1 MPIIARPPG
10 LPATSPHRQSRALAR
25 TARPD
30 QSRSTRPP
38 ALCSTE
44 PRQISLALPLVPLAL
59 DVATLTAN
67 SRAHRAAAQPLAP
80 RRRPPDYPLRL
91 GAVVPPSI
99 CRAAGALPT
108 PGHSPLSRPALT
120 LISHPRAPCIAPDED
135 RSEREIHSRGLGHT
149 LTEFQPID
157 VEKGTQLS
165 FDALCDLVAMDDL
178 LKEFKAAEKQAIDK
192 TQRIQRKDA
201 SLTVPGLGNIRA
213 ECKSFSQKADHV
225 AVSLMDIIRL
235 FYPEM
240 RGKNWSDFQALI
252 KKRYGPDDNFSKLV
266 VPATKFLQLV
276 RDTRDCLEH
285 TNLEGVN
292 TRDFEPQ
299 PDGTIAPPTIEIKFR
314 QSSQERYSISAFM
327 DEIAKAMLVY
337 FQSII
342 VFMCSKTMRPFAG
355 MPMIVAELP
364 AEMQEAWHVR
374 FGYGAYDQGG
384 RFMPCG

>member
-1 MPIIARPPG
+1 
-10 LPATSPHRQSRALAR
+10 
-25 TARPD
+25 
-30 QSRSTRPP
+30 
-38 ALCSTE
+38 
-44 PRQISLALPLVPLAL
+44 
-59 DVATLTAN
+59 
-67 SRAHRAAAQPLAP
+67 
-80 RRRPPDYPLRL
+80 
-91 GAVVPPSI
+91 
-99 CRAAGALPT
+99 
-108 PGHSPLSRPALT
+108 
-120 LISHPRAPCIAPDED
+120 
-135 RSEREIHSRGLGHT
+135 
-149 LTEFQPID
+149 
-157 VEKGTQLS
+157 
-165 FDALCDLVAMDDL
+165 
-178 LKEFKAAEKQAIDK
+178 
-192 TQRIQRKDA
+192 
-201 SLTVPGLGNIRA
+201 
-213 ECKSFSQKADHV
+213 
-225 AVSLMDIIRL
+225 
-235 FYPEM
+235 M

>member
-1 MPIIARPPG
+1 MRAPCGMPIIARPPG

-149 LTEFQPID
+149 LTVHLRQRLLHVLNMLRLILHQHVPLPRLGARILARHEGR
-157 VEKGTQLS
+157 VW
-165 FDALCDLVAMDDL
+165 FDDDCDRR
-178 LKEFKAAEKQAIDK
+178 EC
-192 TQRIQRKDA
+192 
-201 SLTVPGLGNIRA
+201 IRA
-213 ECKSFSQKADHV
+213 RHLAKTAGH
-225 AVSLMDIIRL
+225 RL
-235 FYPEM
+235 VE
-240 RGKNWSDFQALI
+240 
-252 KKRYGPDDNFSKLV
+252 
-266 VPATKFLQLV
+266 
-276 RDTRDCLEH
+276 
-285 TNLEGVN
+285 
-292 TRDFEPQ
+292 
-299 PDGTIAPPTIEIKFR
+299 
-314 QSSQERYSISAFM
+314 
-327 DEIAKAMLVY
+327 
-337 FQSII
+337 
-342 VFMCSKTMRPFAG
+342 
-355 MPMIVAELP
+355 
-364 AEMQEAWHVR
+364 
-374 FGYGAYDQGG
+374 
-384 RFMPCG
+384 